1 MREEGEI
8 WEEASGRKFTK
19 VDGKRQQIT
28 KIPPKGFDKCDDCE
42 KLILKTIDQQT
53 YNRFKKCKY
62 CQIDFE
68 MKLKR
73 EDKRSGTTK
82 WEDWVKEQEEKRWE
96 AVLAEYES
104 EMDGVEMCKIL
115 KGDKR
120 TSHIPFLMLTAKTD
134 IEFEKIG
141 LDVGAWDYIAKPF
154 NTNHLIQKIKN
165 IIETRNHFKS
175 FLFCSIKI

>member
-1 MREEGEI
+1 MGRNIEKVKKLIAGVGGKRTPGVGYTGKTIHMREEGEI

-68 MKLKR
+68 MKLKK
-73 EDKRSGTTK
+73 EDK
-82 WEDWVKEQEEKRWE
+82 WEDWVKEMEKQRWE

-104 EMDGVEMCKIL
+104 EMKEIKEADGPFDKTVANALANHEHGQSKI
-115 KGDKR
+115 
-120 TSHIPFLMLTAKTD
+120 
-134 IEFEKIG
+134 
-141 LDVGAWDYIAKPF
+141 
-154 NTNHLIQKIKN
+154 
-165 IIETRNHFKS
+165 
-175 FLFCSIKI
+175 